1 MDADLKVK
9 SAFIFFLRRK
19 PVGGGEKDPM
29 DEGSHLFGIGRRLV
43 WDRVKRGEHG
53 GGMVGSEHCC

>member
-1 MDADLKVK
+1 
-9 SAFIFFLRRK
+9 
-19 PVGGGEKDPM
+19 M

-53 GGMVGSEHCC
+53 GGMVGSEHCCRPHMADKSLQ